1 MTRSVRVLITGAA
14 FAFTAFPAFAHPD
27 PTLIARSRAA
37 EDKGQIAEALL
48 LIQSAIVAH
57 PADPQNYIALGD
69 LYSRTGHPYAAIK
82 YYDDALFIDP
92 ADKTALKGM
101 ALADLAVGNSA
112 GASKNLDLL
121 ERTCGPH
128 CPETLAVRAALAKSG
143 KPEADAAVGALDKP

>member
-1 MTRSVRVLITGAA
+1 MTRSVRVLFTAAA
-14 FAFTAFPAFAHPD
+14 FAFTALPAFAHPD

-92 ADKTALKGM
+92 IDKSALKGM
-101 ALADLAVGNSA
+101 ALADIALGDAASA
-112 GASKNLDLL
+112 AKNLDLL
-121 ERTCGPH
+121 ERTCGPR
-128 CPETLAVRAALAKSG
+128 CPESVAVREAMLKVK
-143 KPEADAAVGALDKP
+143 KPEADAAVTPLDKQ